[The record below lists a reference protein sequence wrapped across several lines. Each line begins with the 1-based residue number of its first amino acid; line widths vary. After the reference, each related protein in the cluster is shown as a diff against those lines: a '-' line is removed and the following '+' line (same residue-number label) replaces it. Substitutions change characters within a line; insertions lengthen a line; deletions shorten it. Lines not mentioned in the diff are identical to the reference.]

1 MSPAVAGSPRRAPAA
16 RWPLQ
21 PPRWRSAPPRAAAPR
36 APRAEAPPTRREGP
50 TGHGLERA
58 QTASRRS
65 CWWSARRRR
74 PQRTEYAR
82 TALRA
87 CVSSLARRCTHLT
100 VHRCHQLWLPQIGVG
115 CLGKGIAQA
124 ALLERVAHR
133 AVEDQPAWSHV
144 VALAAVASPGQLVRN
159 WVGGD
164 AAKPKSLYLPL
175 AHPGVPTAG
184 RQARNQ
190 VGRFVRNCG
199 FTRHRSHL
207 VLPPIT
213 QRA

>member
-133 AVEDQPAWSHV
+133 AVEYQPARSHSFIAPT
-144 VALAAVASPGQLVRN
+144 VAVLRPLLRREQSPARRRREDSCN
-159 WVGGD
+159 
-164 AAKPKSLYLPL
+164 AAKGRGTHGGGGLSTSRKLCFWRPL
-175 AHPGVPTAG
+175 CIG
-184 RQARNQ
+184 RRRD
-190 VGRFVRNCG
+190 GLR
-199 FTRHRSHL
+199 
-207 VLPPIT
+207 
-213 QRA
+213 QR

>member
-1 MSPAVAGSPRRAPAA
+1 MAVAAASLAQRAAACSSAASSSGRGASDAAGGSHGARPRESANGVTTKLLVVSTSAPAA
-16 RWPLQ
+16 TNCVHT
-21 PPRWRSAPPRAAAPR
+21 SA
-36 APRAEAPPTRREGP
+36 
-50 TGHGLERA
+50 
-58 QTASRRS
+58 
-65 CWWSARRRR
+65 
-74 PQRTEYAR
+74 
-82 TALRA
+82 ALRA
-87 CVSSLARRCTHLT
+87 CGVSASLAGRGTHLT
-100 VHRCHQLWLPQIGVG
+100 VHRGHQLRLPQIGIG
-115 CLGKGIAQA
+115 CLGEGVAQA